1 MARFGVH
8 YFLLFAVMAT
18 VYPYFQLL
26 LRARGFTESQVGYL
40 LGLLALAEVAGPMAL
55 GWAAD
60 RLAAHR
66 WMLAAHRWMLAACL
80 VAFALLVVPLGLT
93 STFWATA
100 LLVLGI
106 GFTAR
111 VPIPLADTLA
121 SAHLPDPAH
130 DYGRVR
136 LWGSIGFITT
146 LFGIRIFRL
155 VDETSSW
162 SMISAMLVAVAICL
176 LSVAF
181 LPGGAAP
188 EEPDGQAAEDGGGFD
203 AVFWVFIL
211 AAALHMLGMASYYSF
226 ITMYLHDEVGMESG
240 AWVWALGSV
249 WEIPILFLGGRI
261 IRRFGLRAML
271 MAAMAG
277 AATRLTI
284 FAVAPFLW
292 VVLPTQVLHAAT
304 FGLFHAAS
312 IEFIRRKVPAARRGA
327 AMALY
332 MSIVIALTRLVGSA
346 AGGIII
352 ERLGYSTLY
361 LGYALFPLAGL
372 LIMAAAGPKMNIPT
386 GDG

>member
-1 MARFGVH
+1 MVCFGAH

-26 LRARGFTESQVGYL
+26 LRTRGFAESEVGYL

-66 WMLAAHRWMLAACL
+66 SMLAACL

-93 STFWATA
+93 SAFWAAA

-146 LFGIRIFRL
+146 LFGIRIFGL

-162 SMISAMLVAVAICL
+162 SMISAMIVAVAVCL
-176 LSVAF
+176 LSVFF
-181 LPGGAAP
+181 LPGGASP
-188 EEPDGQAAEDGGGFD
+188 EHTDGKGQGDGDGFD

-211 AAALHMLGMASYYSF
+211 AAALHMLGMTSYYSF
-226 ITMYLHDEVGMESG
+226 ITMYLHDRVGMESG
-240 AWVWALGSV
+240 AWVWAVGSAC
-249 WEIPILFLGGRI
+249 EIPILFLGGRI
-261 IRRFGLRAML
+261 IRRYGLRAML
-271 MAAMAG
+271 MAAMG
-277 AATRLTI
+277 AAAVRLTV
-284 FAVAPFLW
+284 FAAAPFLW
-292 VVLPTQVLHAAT
+292 AVLPAQTLHAAT

-312 IEFIRRKVPAARRGA
+312 IEFIRRKVPPARRGA
-327 AMALY
+327 AMAVY
-332 MSIVIALTRLVGSA
+332 MSIAIALTRLAGSA
-346 AGGIII
+346 AGGVII
-352 ERLGYSTLY
+352 EHLGYSTLY

-372 LIMAAAGPKMNIPT
+372 LIMAAAGSRRFALPA
-386 GDG
+386 G

>member
-1 MARFGVH
+1 MVRFGAH

-26 LRARGFTESQVGYL
+26 LRARGFAESEVGYL

-60 RLAAHR
+60 RLGAHR
-66 WMLAAHRWMLAACL
+66 RMLAACL

-93 STFWATA
+93 SAFWAAA

-162 SMISAMLVAVAICL
+162 SMISAMIVAVAVCL
-176 LSVAF
+176 VSVFF
-181 LPGGAAP
+181 LPGGASP
-188 EEPDGQAAEDGGGFD
+188 ENTDGKGQGDGDGFD
-203 AVFWVFIL
+203 AVFWIFIL
-211 AAALHMLGMASYYSF
+211 VAALHMLGMTSYYSF
-226 ITMYLHDEVGMESG
+226 VTMYLHDKVGMESG
-240 AWVWALGSV
+240 AWVWAVGSAC
-249 WEIPILFLGGRI
+249 EIPILFLGGRI
-261 IRRFGLRAML
+261 IRRYGLRAML
-271 MAAMAG
+271 MAAMG
-277 AATRLTI
+277 AAAVRLTV
-284 FAVAPFLW
+284 FAAAPYLW
-292 VVLPTQVLHAAT
+292 AVLPAQALHAAT

-327 AMALY
+327 AMAIY
-332 MSIVIALTRLVGSA
+332 MSIAIALTRLIGSA
-346 AGGIII
+346 AGGVII
-352 ERLGYSTLY
+352 ENRGYSTLY
-361 LGYALFPLAGL
+361 LTYALFPLAGL
-372 LIMAAAGPKMNIPT
+372 LIMAAAGSRRFALPA
-386 GDG
+386 G